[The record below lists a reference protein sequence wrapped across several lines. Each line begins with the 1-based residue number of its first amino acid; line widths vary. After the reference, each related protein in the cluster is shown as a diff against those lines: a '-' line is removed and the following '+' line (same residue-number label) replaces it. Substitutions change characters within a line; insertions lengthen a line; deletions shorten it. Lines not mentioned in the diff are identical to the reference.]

1 MTDRK
6 PFTLDEAIEI
16 AEDFEDLVDSELANM
31 PPIDYVSV
39 GPAYLELDTDYIAT
53 IKQNSGIDGYQ
64 YIHSSNLYDVYAI
77 WITDDAPDG
86 ETMDIRSLTEA
97 SGIQYNFP
105 A

>member
-16 AEDFEDLVDSELANM
+16 AEDFEDLVDSELGNRL
-31 PPIDYVSV
+31 PIDYIAV
-39 GPAYLELDTDYIAT
+39 GPAYLELDSDYIAT

-77 WITDDAPDG
+77 WINDDSGNG
-86 ETMDIRSLTEA
+86 ETLDIRSLAQEN
-97 SGIQYNFP
+97 GIQYNFP